1 MNNDLLI
8 FKENNLEIAKILMHD
23 KWQDVKAALF
33 DNENTYFI
41 EKIVHKY
48 NKEFPI
54 VIEKNKD
61 SYDVF
66 ICNPRLV
73 NVGFNLVFC
82 PTYIFYMPSYRV
94 DIVSQASRRG
104 YRANSTLEN
113 RIYHLYYEN
122 TVENDIIKR
131 YQRKLAES
139 NAING
144 KFNVTIEDDEN
155 IRTASQF
162 SSKLSIK

>member
-1 MNNDLLI
+1 MKVFLLSTSTS
-8 FKENNLEIAKILMHD
+8 
-23 KWQDVKAALF
+23 
-33 DNENTYFI
+33 TYDRRD
-41 EKIVHKY
+41 
-48 NKEFPI
+48 

-61 SYDVF
+61 EYDVF

-73 NVGFNLVFC
+73 NVGINLVFC

-94 DIVSQASRRG
+94 DVISQASRRG
-104 YRANSTLEN
+104 YRINSLLNN
-113 RIYHLYYEN
+113 RVYHLYYEG
-122 TVENDIIKR
+122 TIEDEIIKR

-144 KFNVTIEDDEN
+144 KFNIQLEDDKK

-162 SSKLSIK
+162 SSKLNQGL